1 MFRLGAKLM
10 QTHTRVGDGPSNDA
24 AALLVEWATCMRRH
38 GDSNQADPAVTVNK
52 VIEIAWNSAIPGG
65 YGGTNK
71 GGQGNSG
78 PGQYCRSYLAA
89 AQAALRGGRPLERPN
104 PAAVVKLAQC
114 MRANGVPDF
123 PDPSANGNVI
133 LPGNPDQN
141 ANNPTLQN
149 ASKVCARKTGVSF
162 PGRSGLPAG
171 TITLSGA

>member
-1 MFRLGAKLM
+1 
-10 QTHTRVGDGPSNDA
+10 
-24 AALLVEWATCMRRH
+24 
-38 GDSNQADPAVTVNK
+38 
-52 VIEIAWNSAIPGG
+52 
-65 YGGTNK
+65 
-71 GGQGNSG
+71 
-78 PGQYCRSYLAA
+78 
-89 AQAALRGGRPLERPN
+89 
-104 PAAVVKLAQC
+104 